1 LLSGSD
7 YSNLSG
13 SKSYNGTVEGKV
25 MSKVIGYIRVS
36 SVDQN
41 TERQLEGLHLDII
54 FKEKVSGATRER
66 PQLEEMLR
74 NLREGDLVMVHDI
87 SRLARNLGDLKNII
101 DEIVAKGASVKF
113 IKESLEFTG
122 GDSPMQKLMLNLL
135 GSFYEF
141 EREMIR
147 ERQREGI
154 AKAKERGVYKGRK
167 PSVDADAIR
176 RQLDAG
182 TSIRET
188 AKKLK
193 VAAST
198 VQRVKKMAVYE
209 G

>member
-1 LLSGSD
+1 
-7 YSNLSG
+7 
-13 SKSYNGTVEGKV
+13 

-41 TERQLEGLHLDII
+41 TERQLDGIHLDSI
-54 FKEKVSGATRER
+54 FEEKVSGATRER

-74 NLREGDLVMVHDI
+74 NLREGDLVVVHDI

-101 DEIVAKGASVKF
+101 DEILAKDASVKF
-113 IKESLEFTG
+113 IKESLEFAG

-167 PSVDADAIR
+167 PSVDGEAIR
-176 RQLDAG
+176 IELEAG
-182 TSIRET
+182 TSIRKT
-188 AKKLK
+188 AEKLK

-198 VQRVKKMAVYE
+198 VQRIKKALC
-209 G
+209 

>member
-1 LLSGSD
+1 
-7 YSNLSG
+7 
-13 SKSYNGTVEGKV
+13 

-41 TERQLEGLHLDII
+41 TERQLDGEKLDII
-54 FKEKVSGATRER
+54 FEEKVSGATRER

-74 NLREGDLVMVHDI
+74 NLREGDLVVVHDI
-87 SRLARNLGDLKNII
+87 SRLARNLGDLKDII
-101 DEIVAKGASVKF
+101 EEINHKGASVKF

-122 GDSPMQKLMLNLL
+122 GDSPMQKLMLKLL

-141 EREMIR
+141 EREMNR

-167 PSVDADAIR
+167 PSVDAEAIMKE
-176 RQLDAG
+176 LEAG
-182 TSIRET
+182 TSIRKT
-188 AKKLK
+188 AEKLK

-198 VQRVKKMAVYE
+198 VQRVKKGEM
-209 G
+209 

>member
-1 LLSGSD
+1 
-7 YSNLSG
+7 
-13 SKSYNGTVEGKV
+13 

-41 TERQLEGLHLDII
+41 TERQLDGIHADIT
-54 FKEKVSGATRER
+54 FEEKVSGASRDR

-101 DEIVAKGASVKF
+101 DEIVEKNASIKF

-154 AKAKERGVYKGRK
+154 AKAKERGAYKGRK
-167 PSVDADAIR
+167 ASVNVEAIR
-176 RQLDAG
+176 KELESGA
-182 TSIRET
+182 SIRKT
-188 AKKLK
+188 AEKLK
-193 VAAST
+193 IASST
-198 VQRVKKMAVYE
+198 VQRIKKTL
-209 G
+209 

>member
-1 LLSGSD
+1 
-7 YSNLSG
+7 
-13 SKSYNGTVEGKV
+13 

-36 SVDQN
+36 SVDQS
-41 TERQLEGLHLDII
+41 TDRQLDGIYVDSTFE
-54 FKEKVSGATRER
+54 EKLSGSSRDR

-74 NLREGDLVMVHDI
+74 YLREGDLVVVHDI
-87 SRLARNLGDLKNII
+87 SRLARNLGDLKDII
-101 DEIVAKGASVKF
+101 DEIIIKGASIKF

-154 AKAKERGVYKGRK
+154 AKAKERGAYKGRK
-167 PSVDADAIR
+167 ASVDAEAIR
-176 RQLDAG
+176 KELETG
-182 TSIRET
+182 TSIRKT
-188 AKKLK
+188 AEKLK

-198 VQRVKKMAVYE
+198 VQRVKKALC
-209 G
+209 

>member
-1 LLSGSD
+1 
-7 YSNLSG
+7 
-13 SKSYNGTVEGKV
+13 

-41 TERQLEGLHLDII
+41 TERQLDGLHLDIT
-54 FKEKVSGATRER
+54 FEEKVSGATRER

-113 IKESLEFTG
+113 IKENLEFTG

-167 PSVDADAIR
+167 ASVDAKAIR
-176 RQLDAG
+176 KELDAG
-182 TSIRET
+182 SSIRKT
-188 AKKLK
+188 AEKFK

-198 VQRVKKMAVYE
+198 VQRVKAMFDRI
-209 G
+209 

>member
-1 LLSGSD
+1 
-7 YSNLSG
+7 
-13 SKSYNGTVEGKV
+13 

-41 TERQLEGLHLDII
+41 TERQLDGIHLDIT
-54 FKEKVSGATRER
+54 FEEKVSGATRER

-101 DEIVAKGASVKF
+101 DEIIEKNASVRF
-113 IKESLEFTG
+113 LKENLEFTG

-141 EREMIR
+141 EREMIK

-154 AKAKERGVYKGRK
+154 AKAKERGVYKRREA
-167 PSVDADAIR
+167 SVDVEAIR
-176 RQLDAG
+176 KELRAG
-182 TSIRET
+182 TSIRKT
-188 AKKLK
+188 AEKLK
-193 VAAST
+193 IAAST
-198 VQRVKKMAVYE
+198 VQRVKKAV
-209 G
+209 